1 MKYPDILERFVSYVR
16 IDTQSSD
23 ASETF
28 PSTAKQKDLANKLK
42 PELEALGLQDVQVTP
57 WGYVLAFWPTNEA
70 PSMRAVSP
78 RNDGGG
84 AARKVPTIAL
94 IAHLDTSPDVSGAG
108 VEPKFHENYQGQDL
122 VISESENLVLKASE
136 NPYLKEQ
143 TGKTI
148 ITASG
153 KTLLG
158 ADNKAGIAE
167 IMDALT
173 YMAEHPG
180 APRPNIRVVFTP
192 DEETGRGVEHITA
205 AEIGAEYGYTVDGEK
220 PGEIEDET
228 FCADSLE
235 IHVSGI
241 NVHPGMAKGKLV
253 NAVKIAARIIDKLPK
268 AALSPETTEKREGY
282 VHPHQISGNVEAATI
297 KFLIRD
303 FTVKGLKR
311 SEKKITAIADRV
323 TSQFPGARSEVK
335 VNESYRNMK
344 VVLDKYPEVLAK
356 AEKATAMAGLTP
368 KRASIRGG
376 TDGARLCFMGLPTPN
391 IFTGGFNF
399 HSKQEWIALEDMK
412 KASEVLV
419 NLMKLWATE

>member
-23 ASETF
+23 ASESF
-28 PSTAKQKDLANKLK
+28 PSTEKQKDLAAKLK
-42 PELEALGLQDVQVTP
+42 PELEALGLSDVQVTP
-57 WGYVLAFWPTNEA
+57 WSYVLATLPTNQ
-70 PSMRAVSP
+70 P
-78 RNDGGG
+78 
-84 AARKVPTIAL
+84 RKVPTIAL
-94 IAHLDTSPDVSGAG
+94 LAHLDTSPDVSGAG

-122 VISESENLVLKASE
+122 VISDSDNVVLKVSE

-143 TGKTI
+143 AGKTI

-173 YMAEHPG
+173 YLVEHSQ

-205 AEIGAEYGYTVDGEK
+205 AEIGADYGYTIDGEK

-235 IHVSGI
+235 ITVTGI

-253 NAVKIAARIIDKLPK
+253 NAVKVAARIIEKLPR
-268 AALSPETTEKREGY
+268 AALSPETTADREGY
-282 VHPHQISGNVEAATI
+282 VHPHQINGNVETAVI

-303 FTVKGLKR
+303 FTVQGLKR
-311 SEKKITAIADRV
+311 SEKKVAGIAKRV
-323 TSQFPGARSEVK
+323 TAQFPGARSEIK
-335 VNESYRNMK
+335 VIESYRNMK
-344 VVLDKYPEVLAK
+344 VVLDKHPEVLAK
-356 AEKATAMAGLTP
+356 AEKAIAMAGYLP
-368 KRASIRGG
+368 QRASIRGG
-376 TDGARLCFMGLPTPN
+376 TDGARLSFMGLPTPN
-391 IFTGGFNF
+391 LFTGGFNF
-399 HSKQEWIALEDMK
+399 HSRQEWIALEDMK
-412 KASEVLV
+412 KASEVIV
-419 NLMKLWATE
+419 HLMKLWATE

>member
-1 MKYPDILERFVSYVR
+1 MKYPDILERFLSYVR

-23 ASETF
+23 ASESF
-28 PSTAKQKDLANKLK
+28 PSTAKQKDLAAKLK
-42 PELEALGLQDVQVTP
+42 PELEALGLSDVQITP
-57 WGYVLAFWPTNEA
+57 WSYVLATLPTNQKD
-70 PSMRAVSP
+70 P
-78 RNDGGG
+78 
-84 AARKVPTIAL
+84 VPTIAL
-94 IAHLDTSPDVSGAG
+94 IAHLDTSPDVSGKN
-108 VEPKFHENYQGQDL
+108 VEPKLHKDYPGRDL
-122 VISESENLVLKASE
+122 VISDSDDLVLKVSE

-143 TGKTI
+143 VGKTI

-173 YMAEHPG
+173 YLVEHPQ

-192 DEETGRGVEHITA
+192 DEETGRGVEHISA
-205 AEIGAEYGYTVDGEK
+205 AEIGANYGYTVDGEK

-235 IHVSGI
+235 ITVTGI

-253 NAVKIAARIIDKLPK
+253 NAVKVAARIIEKLPK
-268 AALSPETTEKREGY
+268 AALSPETTADREGY
-282 VHPHQISGNVEAATI
+282 VHPHQITGNVETATI

-303 FTVKGLKR
+303 FTVQGLKR
-311 SEKKITAIADRV
+311 SEKKIAGLAKRV
-323 TSQFPGARSEVK
+323 TAQFPGARSEIK
-335 VNESYRNMK
+335 VTESYRNMK
-344 VVLDKYPEVLAK
+344 VILDKHPEVLVK
-356 AEKATAMAGLTP
+356 AEKAVAMAGYVP
-368 KRASIRGG
+368 RRASIRGG

-391 IFTGGFNF
+391 LFTGGFNF

-412 KASEVLV
+412 KASEVIV
-419 NLMKLWATE
+419 HLMKLWATE